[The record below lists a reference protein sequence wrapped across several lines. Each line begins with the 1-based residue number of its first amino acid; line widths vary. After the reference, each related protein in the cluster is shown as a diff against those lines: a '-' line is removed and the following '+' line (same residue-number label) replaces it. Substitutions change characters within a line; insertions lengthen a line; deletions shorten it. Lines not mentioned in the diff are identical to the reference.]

1 MVDWMEIEAR
11 AERHYFDQGRAQGR
25 KEMLLQAVLRL
36 RARRKSSAEIADY
49 LGITEKEVRGFVE
62 MRLVRSIQESGRQE
76 GRREVLLETVSRLS
90 AGGMKLPHI
99 ADVLGTSVEELQVLL
114 ASRDQ
119 ASST

>member
-1 MVDWMEIEAR
+1 MADWMEAEER
-11 AERHYFDQGRAQGR
+11 LERHYLDQGRAEGR

-36 RARRKSSAEIADY
+36 RARRKSSAEIAAC
-49 LGITEKEVRGFVE
+49 LGITEKEVRGFVL
-62 MRLVRSIQESGRQE
+62 MRLVRSTQENGRQE
-76 GRREVLLETVSRLS
+76 GRREVLLEVASRLS

-99 ADVLGTSVEELQVLL
+99 ADVLGISVEEMQALL